1 MKKITKLLMLSFVG
15 LSAANAN
22 ANANAVY
29 TVEKDILFKTVK
41 ARTIK
46 LDLYLPKTE
55 AKVDGKYPLL
65 VWVHGGAW
73 KRGTKDDIPTKN
85 PLLLN
90 SVLSEGYALAA
101 VDYRLSGEA
110 TFPKPVADINDAINY
125 LHDHANK
132 YNLAADNVVMMGRSA
147 GGHLAGLVGASNTHG
162 DISFYSEPKY
172 RVAGVVSFFGP
183 TDLLELGNKGNRPTS
198 KKSSVSRFL
207 GDIPSEVPE
216 LAAQAS
222 TTSYINS
229 DAPPYIQ
236 FHGTVDKRV
245 PLAQSQ
251 ILKQTLDK
259 YGIENQLFIEEGV
272 GHSAPIFDTDKY
284 VPYVIAFLKRHYPI
298 K

>member
-1 MKKITKLLMLSFVG
+1 MQKITKLLLLSFVG
-15 LSAANAN
+15 LSA

-29 TVEKDILFKTVK
+29 TVEKDILFKTVET
-41 ARTIK
+41 REIK
-46 LDLYLPKTE
+46 LDLYLPTTQ
-55 AKVDGKYPLL
+55 ANADGKYPLL

-90 SVLSEGYALAA
+90 SVLSEGYALAS

-110 TFPKPVADINDAINY
+110 TFPKPVEDINDAINY
-125 LHDHANK
+125 LHDNASK
-132 YNLAADNVVMMGRSA
+132 YNLAADSLVMMGRSA
-147 GGHLAGLVGASNTHG
+147 GGHLAGLVGASNTYG
-162 DISFYSEPKY
+162 DISFYSKPNY
-172 RVAGVVSFFGP
+172 QIAGVVSFFGP

-216 LAAQAS
+216 LATQAS

-236 FHGTVDKRV
+236 FHGTLDKRV
-245 PLAQSQ
+245 PLEQSQ
-251 ILKQTLDK
+251 ILKDVLDK
-259 YGIENQLFIEEGV
+259 YGIENKLFIEEGV

-284 VPYVIAFLKRHYPI
+284 VPHVIAFLERHYPI